1 MIKLLIAS
9 GVHWRH
15 WDDGIVVFVS
25 ATCETHV
32 LSPSLLPIF
41 QENSYDLA
49 REAGEGVICATQ
61 LDCESS
67 ELQAVI
73 EQLVRL
79 KIIEIPE

>member
-1 MIKLLIAS
+1 MVNLLIAS
-9 GVHWRH
+9 GVHWRQ
-15 WDDGIVVFVS
+15 WEDGIAVFVC

-32 LSPSLLPIF
+32 LSLSLLPFF
-41 QENSYDLA
+41 QKNIYDLA
-49 REAGEGVICATQ
+49 REAGGGALCATQ

-73 EQLVRL
+73 EQLIRL

>member
-1 MIKLLIAS
+1 MGKLLIAR

-15 WDDGIVVFVS
+15 WNDGIAVFVS

-32 LSPSLLPIF
+32 LSLSLLPIF

-49 REAGEGVICATQ
+49 RDAGGGALCPTQ
-61 LDCESS
+61 QDCESS

-79 KIIEIPE
+79 KIIETPE